1 MELKELGWD
10 DYFTERF
17 NALNEEEWHPA
28 RVARDDGKS
37 YRLLWAEGELRA
49 EVAGRLR
56 HEATAGSQLPAVGD
70 WVAMSP
76 RRAEGAATIHAVLP
90 RRSAFSRK
98 VPGEHNT
105 EEQIVA
111 ANVDVAFLVMGLDR
125 DFNVRRLERYLTLAW
140 DSGATP
146 VVALNKADTCADVEA
161 KIAEVEAVAWG
172 VPVHAISASQ
182 GEGVEVLGAH
192 LEAGKTAALL
202 GSSGVGKS
210 TLANCLS
217 GAEILQVGG
226 VRENDGR
233 GRHTTTHRE
242 LVVLPNGAVLIDN
255 PGMRELQLWADE
267 DGLKQSFEEVE
278 ALAADC
284 RFADCSHDGEP
295 DCAVREAL
303 DSGELEQAR
312 LDSYLKLQ
320 REMQYLAAR
329 QEQKVRLVQKERGKK
344 LAKFTRELKKNR

>member
-10 DYFTERF
+10 SYFTERF
-17 NALNEEEWHPA
+17 NELNEEQWHPA

-37 YRLLWAEGELRA
+37 YRLLWREGELRA
-49 EVAGRLR
+49 ELAGRLR
-56 HEATAGSQLPAVGD
+56 HEASSSSQLPAVGD

-76 RRAEGAATIHAVLP
+76 RPAEGAATIHAVLP

-105 EEQIVA
+105 EQQIVA
-111 ANVDVAFLVMGLDR
+111 ANVDIAFLVMGLDR

-146 VVALNKADTCADVEA
+146 VVALNKADTCADVEG

-172 VPVHAISASQ
+172 VPVHALSASL
-182 GEGVEVLGAH
+182 GEGVEALKEH
-192 LEAGKTAALL
+192 LAQGKTAALL

-217 GAEILQVGG
+217 GAEIQLVGG

-242 LVVLPNGAVLIDN
+242 LFVLPNGAVLIDN

-267 DGLKQSFEEVE
+267 EGLKQSFEDVE
-278 ALAADC
+278 SLAADC
-284 RFADCSHDGEP
+284 RFADCQHGSEP
-295 DCAVREAL
+295 DCAVRAAL
-303 DSGELEQAR
+303 DSGALEQAR

-320 REMQYLAAR
+320 REMHYLAAR

-344 LAKFTRELKKNR
+344 LAKFTRELKKNG